1 MAHRRRRGAGAALLP
16 ALVATVLA
24 SAACAD
30 TGPSL
35 TAPSP
40 PARNG
45 VAGLLTDPLS
55 TPTATPTT
63 AAPPAAVARPQLP
76 RGGRQVFPRH
86 LVVMH
91 YGTAGSG
98 VLGVLGE
105 GTPEQAAARVVK
117 AAAPYAKASGRAV
130 LPAFELITT
139 IARRAPGPDGTY
151 STGIPHADVER
162 YLAAVRKAKGLLVLD
177 FQPGKADLLDQVRRY
192 ERFLREPDVGIALDP
207 EWKLTGSRRPGR
219 QIGRLTAAEVNR
231 VSAYLATLRRVN
243 GLPEKL
249 FVLHQFRPSMLPDRD
264 RIALR
269 NGLATVLHVDGF
281 GSQGAKRS
289 AYSLLQQPARF
300 HMGFKLFLDEDTD
313 LMTPVETMALR
324 PRPEL
329 VSYQ

>member
-1 MAHRRRRGAGAALLP
+1 MPRRRGAGAALLA
-16 ALVATVLA
+16 ALLGTTACAGADATAPRGA
-24 SAACAD
+24 SA
-30 TGPSL
+30 
-35 TAPSP
+35 P
-40 PARNG
+40 PASSDG
-45 VAGLLTDPLS
+45 VAGLLIDPLS
-55 TPTATPTT
+55 SPT
-63 AAPPAAVARPQLP
+63 AAPTAPTPTIATARPQLP
-76 RGGRQVFPRH
+76 RGGRQVFPKH

-91 YGTAGSG
+91 YGTAGTG

-105 GTPEQAAARVVK
+105 GTPEQAAARVTK

-207 EWKLTGSRRPGR
+207 EWKLTGNQRPGR

-231 VSAYLATLRRVN
+231 VSAYLATLRRVH

-289 AYSLLQQPARF
+289 AYSLLQQPSRF

>member
-1 MAHRRRRGAGAALLP
+1 MRRPQRRGPALLP
-16 ALVATVLA
+16 AVVAALLA
-24 SAACAD
+24 TAACAGAD
-30 TGPSL
+30 ATPS
-35 TAPSP
+35 
-40 PARNG
+40 R
-45 VAGLLTDPLS
+45 AG
-55 TPTATPTT
+55 ATPTGGV
-63 AAPPAAVARPQLP
+63 AALLTRPLATPSATVTPAEPPAAVARPLLP
-76 RGGRQVFPRH
+76 RGGRQVFPQH

-91 YGTAGSG
+91 YGTAGTG

-105 GTPEQAAARVVK
+105 GTPEQAAQRVVK
-117 AAAPYAKASGRAV
+117 AAAPYATASGRAV

-151 STGIPHADVER
+151 STAIPDADVAR
-162 YLAAVRKAKGLLVLD
+162 YLAAVRRAKGLLVLD

-207 EWKLTGSRRPGR
+207 EWKLTGDQRPGR

-231 VSAYLATLRRVN
+231 VSAYLATLRRVHD
-243 GLPEKL
+243 LPEKL

-264 RIALR
+264 RIARR

-281 GSQGAKRS
+281 GSQGAKRT
-289 AYSLLQQPARF
+289 AYALLQQPTRF

-313 LMTPVETMALR
+313 LMTPAETMALR

>member
-1 MAHRRRRGAGAALLP
+1 MTRLGRRGPRAALLP
-16 ALVATVLA
+16 AAVTVLLA
-24 SAACAD
+24 TAACAGAGA
-30 TGPSL
+30 TPSGA
-35 TAPSP
+35 TATSS
-40 PARNG
+40 AS
-45 VAGLLTDPLS
+45 VAGLLTGPLS
-55 TPTATPTT
+55 TPTATATS
-63 AAPPAAVARPQLP
+63 AALPVAVARPQLP
-76 RGGRQVFPRH
+76 RGGRQVFPHH

-105 GTPEQAAARVVK
+105 GTPEQAAARVVT

-151 STGIPHADVER
+151 STGIPHTDVER

-177 FQPGKADLLDQVRRY
+177 FQPGRADLLDQVRRY
-192 ERFLREPDVGIALDP
+192 ERFLREPDVGVALDP
-207 EWKLTGSRRPGR
+207 EWKLTGSQRPGR

-264 RIALR
+264 RIARR

-281 GSQGAKRS
+281 GGQGAKRS